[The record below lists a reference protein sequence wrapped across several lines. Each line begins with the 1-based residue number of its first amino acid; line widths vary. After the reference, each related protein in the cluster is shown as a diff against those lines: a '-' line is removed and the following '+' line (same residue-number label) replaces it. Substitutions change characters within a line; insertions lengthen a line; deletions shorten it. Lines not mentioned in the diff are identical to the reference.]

1 VQSPFAQSL
10 ASNFGQSLRPQH
22 LTTNTA
28 PASLDVSSLNNSS
41 PEKRGDEVN
50 QPPRSPTEKLTQS
63 WIVNE
68 MLPVIEEER
77 ARSSY
82 HSSDSVSSSA
92 STPKEVVE
100 KEPDIKSIL
109 NKSLSTIN
117 EDVKEMTDQ
126 LSFAKS
132 VSFAPSLL
140 MESSTTSTSSLS
152 EPAKPTPIEHSKSA
166 TFHLEQEEEE
176 SEEEGKDK

>member
-1 VQSPFAQSL
+1 
-10 ASNFGQSLRPQH
+10 
-22 LTTNTA
+22 
-28 PASLDVSSLNNSS
+28 
-41 PEKRGDEVN
+41 
-50 QPPRSPTEKLTQS
+50 
-63 WIVNE
+63 

-117 EDVKEMTDQ
+117 EEIKEMNDQ
-126 LSFAKS
+126 SSFAKS
-132 VSFAPSLL
+132 VSFAPFLL

-152 EPAKPTPIEHSKSA
+152 ETVKPTPIEHSKSA
-166 TFHLEQEEEE
+166 TFHLEQEEE
-176 SEEEGKDK
+176 SEEESKEK